1 MFGLIYYLQL
11 VMKIWIAKLERG
23 LFSHMNNESV
33 RDYAKERRSNINAK
47 AKESNLLKFLH

>member
-1 MFGLIYYLQL
+1 
-11 VMKIWIAKLERG
+11 MKIWIAKLERG

-33 RDYAKERRSNINAK
+33 RDYAKQRRSNINAK

>member
-23 LFSHMNNESV
+23 LFSRMNNESV
-33 RDYAKERRSNINAK
+33 KDYAKQRRSNINARVT
-47 AKESNLLKFLH
+47 ELNLLKFLH

>member
-23 LFSHMNNESV
+23 MFSHMNNESV
-33 RDYAKERRSNINAK
+33 RDYAKQRRSNINAK
-47 AKESNLLKFLH
+47 AKESNLFKFLH